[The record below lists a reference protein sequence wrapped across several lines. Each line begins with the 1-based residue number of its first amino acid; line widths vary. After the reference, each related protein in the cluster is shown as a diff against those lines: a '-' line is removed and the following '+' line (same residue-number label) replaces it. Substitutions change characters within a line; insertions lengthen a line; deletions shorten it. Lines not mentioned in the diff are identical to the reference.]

1 LHLHSKK
8 NFSRIDSVHDNA
20 SDICLQCFSC
30 LGIHLKFLTFCRVII
45 DNDSNEDATL
55 VKVNSANTHGILLE
69 VVQVLTDLDLNISKA
84 YIASDGGWFMDVF
97 HVTDQ
102 QGNKIQE
109 GDVLDNI
116 EKVVKFSYGNS
127 L

>member
-1 LHLHSKK
+1 MTD
-8 NFSRIDSVHDNA
+8 FQPDM
-20 SDICLQCFSC
+20 SD
-30 LGIHLKFLTFCRVII
+30 FLY
-45 DNDSNEDATL
+45 A
-55 VKVNSANTHGILLE
+55 
-69 VVQVLTDLDLNISKA
+69 
-84 YIASDGGWFMDVF
+84 VF

-116 EKVVKFSYGNS
+116 EKVVNFSYVNS

>member
-1 LHLHSKK
+1 
-8 NFSRIDSVHDNA
+8 
-20 SDICLQCFSC
+20 
-30 LGIHLKFLTFCRVII
+30 
-45 DNDSNEDATL
+45 
-55 VKVNSANTHGILLE
+55 VNSANTHGILLE